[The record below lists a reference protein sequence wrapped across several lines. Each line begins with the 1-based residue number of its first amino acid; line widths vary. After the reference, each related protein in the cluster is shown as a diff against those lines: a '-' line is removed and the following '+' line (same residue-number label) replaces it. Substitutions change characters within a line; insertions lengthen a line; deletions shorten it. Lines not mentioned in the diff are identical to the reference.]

1 MNKKGFTLVELLVVI
16 VIIGVLSVI
25 IVPSIININKNINER
40 LYEEKK
46 ENIVSAAILYAN
58 NHEEIFNGVS
68 EAVVFVK
75 DLVDSKYFT
84 ADATKSK
91 CDELPPVV
99 INGKTENNNNGCVID
114 PRSYVSEASKNM
126 NQYRVVLT
134 REGATVVGRYIGS
147 SETGEGGGENTGSS
161 KTLVDAVCQK
171 FESNPGKAYVGGQTV
186 NCKCTNGS
194 SGFKAPILVQS
205 GGGYVASSDAKACL
219 FSGTS
224 VDNYL
229 KYGDSKANWRVL
241 GVYLDATPDYS
252 NTLVA
257 KMITSDPI

>member
-68 EAVVFVK
+68 EAEVYVK

-84 ADATKSK
+84 ADATKTN
-91 CDELPPVV
+91 CEQYRAV
-99 INGKTENNNNGCVID
+99 INGVTVDNENGCVLD
-114 PRSYVSEASKNM
+114 PRTYVSNESKNM
-126 NQYRVVLT
+126 NQYKVVLT
-134 REGATVVGRYIGS
+134 KEGATVVGKYIGS
-147 SETGEGGGENTGSS
+147 TETYNAGENTGTS
-161 KTLVDAVCQK
+161 KTLVAAVCKK
-171 FESNPGKAYVGGQTV
+171 FDNKPGKAYYNSQVV
-186 NCKCTNGS
+186 DCKCILENGNYTGIS
-194 SGFKAPILVQS
+194 VNTGSTYENKGV
-205 GGGYVASSDAKACL
+205 KACL

-241 GVYLDATPDYS
+241 GVYLDAAPEYG

>member
-68 EAVVFVK
+68 EAVVYVK

-84 ADATKSK
+84 ADATKAK
-91 CDELPPVV
+91 CDEYHSV
-99 INGKTENNNNGCVID
+99 INGVAVDNNNGCVLD
-114 PRSYVSEASKNM
+114 PRTTSGIDTKNM
-126 NQYRVVLT
+126 NQYKVILT
-134 REGATVVGRYIGS
+134 KEGATVVGKYVGA
-147 SETGEGGGENTGSS
+147 SETGDGNGESTLTS
-161 KTLVDAVCQK
+161 KTLVAAVCKK
-171 FESNPGKAYVGGQTV
+171 FDSKPGKAYYNNQVTD
-186 NCKCTNGS
+186 CKCVSDSNGNYTSISVNTGNGYSNNS
-194 SGFKAPILVQS
+194 SV
-205 GGGYVASSDAKACL
+205 KACL

-241 GVYLDATPDYS
+241 GVYLDASPEYA